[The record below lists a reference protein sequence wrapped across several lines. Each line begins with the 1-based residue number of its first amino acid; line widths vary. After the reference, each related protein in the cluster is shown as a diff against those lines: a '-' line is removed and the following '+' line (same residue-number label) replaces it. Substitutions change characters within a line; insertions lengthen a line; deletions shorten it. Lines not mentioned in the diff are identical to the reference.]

1 MRRVRYAVVGAGWI
15 SQEGFL
21 PAVPQTGNSEV
32 TAIVTSTAEA
42 GRRLAEFH
50 GIERVVGYD
59 QYDAAL
65 ASGAFDAVYIALPN
79 VLHAEYAIRALERG
93 VHALVEKPLAACV
106 AECESMID
114 AADRGGA
121 FLMTAY
127 RLHCEPGTVEA
138 IRLVHDGAI
147 GRPRLFSAFFS
158 AQIGATNHR
167 LSAANWGGPL
177 QDVGL
182 YCVNAARNVFGAEPV
197 EVVAMKG
204 HGDDS
209 RFTEVEESLSA
220 ILRFPGD
227 ALATIMVSFNAA
239 DVDTY
244 RVVGTEGEIEMQPG
258 FRFETPTRMCLRKN
272 GAEEVTTFPE
282 IDQFGGQIAY
292 FSDCILAGRSPVPNG
307 AEGLADVRALLAI
320 EQAAKSGMPQAIES
334 TSRSSRPTPD
344 MVRLVDRTT
353 RRLVL

>member
-1 MRRVRYAVVGAGWI
+1 MRKVRYAVVGAGWI

-32 TAIVTSTAEA
+32 TAIITGNAEA

-50 GIERVVGYD
+50 GIERVVGYED
-59 QYDAAL
+59 YDAAL
-65 ASGAFDAVYIALPN
+65 ASGAFDAVYVAVPN
-79 VLHAEYAIRALERG
+79 TLHARYAVRALERG
-93 VHALVEKPLAACV
+93 VHALVEKPLAASV
-106 AECESMID
+106 AECEAMID
-114 AADRGGA
+114 AAGRGGS

-138 IRLVHDGAI
+138 VRLVREGAI

-158 AQIGATNHR
+158 AQIGDTNHR

-182 YCVNAARNVFGAEPV
+182 YCVNAARNILAAEPV
-197 EVVAMKG
+197 EVVGMKG
-204 HGDDS
+204 HGDDP
-209 RFTEVEESLSA
+209 RFSEIEESLGA
-220 ILRFPGD
+220 VLRFPGD
-227 ALATIMVSFNAA
+227 ALATITVSFNAA

-258 FRFETPTRMCLRKN
+258 FRFETPTRMYLRKG
-272 GAEEVTTFPE
+272 GAENVTTFPE

-292 FSDCILAGRSPVPNG
+292 FSDCILTGRPPVPDG
-307 AEGLADVRALLAI
+307 IEGLADVRALLAI
-320 EQAAKSGMPQAIES
+320 EQAAKSGMPQLVQSAARAS
-334 TSRSSRPTPD
+334 GPTPE
-344 MVRLVDRTT
+344 MIRLVDRTT